1 MRRGAWIGIG
11 LVAVVLL
18 VLPPLTGFH
27 PYYLYLVS
35 TALLFGTV
43 ATSWNLLAYAGQ
55 ISFGHAAFFGLGGYG
70 AALASLAGSSPW
82 LAILLGGAVGAV
94 GAAGIGLASAR
105 LRGAYLAL
113 ATLAYAE
120 IWRGVAHNWTA
131 VSGGGA
137 GLIGIPPLPTLAWLP
152 LDFTR
157 GRAGGYYLSL
167 AFLLLVIAV
176 FWGILRS
183 RLGLAFAAVRE
194 EEERA
199 GLLGLHP
206 LPWKILAFALSG
218 FFSALAGG
226 LYVHMV
232 RVVEPDLIFS
242 RYFSILPLVMATFG
256 GLHTLLGPAAAALGL
271 YLVSE
276 LLLHPYVPAFHQLPY
291 ALALIVVVLYLP
303 GGLAGLFPSPRSP
316 SPTHNPLTFILS
328 PPRGRGQGEGGEGKR

>member
-1 MRRGAWIGIG
+1 MLRRGRIAAG
-11 LVAVVLL
+11 LLALL
-18 VLPPLTGFH
+18 VLPPLSGFH

-35 TALLFGTV
+35 TALTFGTV

-55 ISFGHAAFFGLGGYG
+55 ISFGHAAFFGLGGYA
-70 AALASLAGSSPW
+70 AALASLGGLSPW
-82 LAILLGGAVGAV
+82 LAIGLGGAVGAL
-94 GAAGIGLASAR
+94 GAAVIGLASAR
-105 LRGAYLAL
+105 LSGAYLAL

-120 IWRGVAHNWTA
+120 IWRGVAHNWTT

-157 GRAGGYYLSL
+157 GRAGSYYLSL
-167 AFLLLVIAV
+167 AFLLVVIAV
-176 FWGILRS
+176 FAGILHS

-199 GLLGLHP
+199 GLLGVHP

-256 GLHTLLGPAAAALGL
+256 GLHTLLGPAMAALGL

-303 GGLAGLFPSPRSP
+303 GGLAGLVRSRRSP
-316 SPTHNPLTFILS
+316 SPHPAS
-328 PPRGRGQGEGGEGKR
+328 PQQGEGKR

>member
-1 MRRGAWIGIG
+1 MPRGVWIGAG
-11 LVAVVLL
+11 LLGAALL
-18 VLPPLTGFH
+18 LLPPLSGFH

-70 AALASLAGSSPW
+70 AALASLGGLSPW
-82 LAILLGGAVGAV
+82 LAIGLGGVVGAG

-120 IWRGVAHNWTA
+120 VWRGIAHNWTE

-137 GLIGIPPLPTLAWLP
+137 GLIGIPPLPPVAWLP
-152 LDFTR
+152 IDFTR
-157 GRAGGYYLSL
+157 GRAGSYYLSL
-167 AFLLLVIAV
+167 GFLIMILAV
-176 FWGILRS
+176 FAGILRS

-199 GLLGLHP
+199 SLLGIHP

-232 RVVEPDLIFS
+232 RVAEPDLMFS

-256 GLHTLLGPAAAALGL
+256 GLGTLLGPAVAALGL

-276 LLLHPYVPAFHQLPY
+276 LLLHPFVPALHQLPY
-291 ALALIVVVLYLP
+291 ALALIIVVLYLP
-303 GGLAGLFPSPRSP
+303 GGLAGL
-316 SPTHNPLTFILS
+316 LTGKH
-328 PPRGRGQGEGGEGKR
+328 RGAA

>member
-1 MRRGAWIGIG
+1 MRRLTWIGAG
-11 LVAVVLL
+11 LVAAALL
-18 VLPPLTGFH
+18 LLPPLSGFH

-35 TALLFGTV
+35 TALLFGTL
-43 ATSWNLLAYAGQ
+43 ATAWNLLAYAGQ
-55 ISFGHAAFFGLGGYG
+55 ISFGHAAFFGLGAYG
-70 AALASLAGSSPW
+70 AALASLGRFSPW
-82 LAILLGGAVGAV
+82 WAIVLGGLLGAGGAGV
-94 GAAGIGLASAR
+94 IGLASAR
-105 LRGAYLAL
+105 LQGAYLAL

-120 IWRGVAHNWTA
+120 IWRGIAHNWSE

-137 GLIGIPPLPTLAWLP
+137 GLIGIPPLPPLPWLP

-157 GRAGGYYLSL
+157 GRAGSYYLSL
-167 AFLLLVIAV
+167 AFLLVVLAL
-176 FWGILRS
+176 FAGILHS

-199 GLLGLHP
+199 SLLGVHP

-232 RVVEPDLIFS
+232 RVVEPDLVFS

-256 GLHTLLGPAAAALGL
+256 GLHTLLGPATAALGL

-276 LLLHPYVPAFHQLPY
+276 LLLQPYVPVFHQLPY
-291 ALALIVVVLYLP
+291 GLALIVVVLYLP
-303 GGLAGLFPSPRSP
+303 GGLAGLLPSPRP
-316 SPTHNPLTFILS
+316 SPH
-328 PPRGRGQGEGGEGKR
+328 RGEGR

>member
-1 MRRGAWIGIG
+1 MARGGWIGTA
-11 LVAVVLL
+11 LVAAALL
-18 VLPPLTGFH
+18 ILPPLSGFH

-70 AALASLAGSSPW
+70 AALASLQGLSPW
-82 LAILLGGAVGAV
+82 LAIALGGGVGAL
-94 GAAGIGLASAR
+94 GAAGIGFASAR

-120 IWRGVAHNWTA
+120 IWRGIAHNWTA

-137 GLIGIPPLPTLAWLP
+137 GLIGIPALPPLPWLP
-152 LDFTR
+152 LDFTS
-157 GRAGGYYLSL
+157 GRAGSYYLSF
-167 AFLLLVIAV
+167 AFLAVVIGV
-176 FWGILRS
+176 FAGILRS

-199 GLLGLHP
+199 SLLGVHP
-206 LPWKILAFALSG
+206 LPWKLLAFALSG

-242 RYFSILPLVMATFG
+242 RYFSILALVIATFG
-256 GLHTLLGPAAAALGL
+256 GLHTVLGPAVAALGL
-271 YLVSE
+271 YLLSE

-303 GGLAGLFPSPRSP
+303 GGLAGLFVSKR
-316 SPTHNPLTFILS
+316 
-328 PPRGRGQGEGGEGKR
+328 RGAA

>member
-1 MRRGAWIGIG
+1 MGRQGWIGAV
-11 LVAVVLL
+11 LVGAALL
-18 VLPPLTGFH
+18 GLPPLTGFH

-35 TALLFGTV
+35 TALTFGTV
-43 ATSWNLLAYAGQ
+43 ATAWNLLAYAGQ

-70 AALASLAGSSPW
+70 AALASLGGVSPW
-82 LAILLGGAVGAV
+82 FAIGLGGTVGAL
-94 GAAGIGLASAR
+94 GAAAIGLASAR

-120 IWRGVAHNWTA
+120 IWRGIAHNWTA
-131 VSGGGA
+131 LSGGGA

-152 LDFTR
+152 VDFTR
-157 GRAGGYYLSL
+157 GRAGSYYLSL
-167 AFLLLVIAV
+167 AFLLVVLAV
-176 FWGILRS
+176 FWGILHS

-199 GLLGLHP
+199 SLLGVHP
-206 LPWKILAFALSG
+206 LPWKVLAFALSG

-256 GLHTLLGPAAAALGL
+256 GLHTLLGPAMAALGL

-303 GGLAGLFPSPRSP
+303 GGLASILPSPRP
-316 SPTHNPLTFILS
+316 SPPPHPTS
-328 PPRGRGQGEGGEGKR
+328 PHRGEGR

>member
-1 MRRGAWIGIG
+1 MRRPAWIGAA
-11 LVAVVLL
+11 LVGVILL
-18 VLPPLTGFH
+18 ALPPLSGFH
-27 PYYLYLVS
+27 PYYLYVLS
-35 TALLFGTV
+35 TALLFATL

-70 AALASLAGSSPW
+70 AALASLHGVSPW
-82 LAILLGGAVGAV
+82 WAIGLGGVVGAGGAV
-94 GAAGIGLASAR
+94 GIGLASAQ

-120 IWRGVAHNWTA
+120 IWRGIAHNWTE

-137 GLIGIPPLPTLAWLP
+137 GLIGIPPLPTLPWLP
-152 LDFTR
+152 LDLTR

-167 AFLLLVIAV
+167 AVLLGTLAV
-176 FWGILRS
+176 FAGILHT

-199 GLLGLHP
+199 SLLGVYP
-206 LPWKILAFALSG
+206 LPWKLLAFALSG

-232 RVVEPDLIFS
+232 RVVEPDLTFS

-256 GLHTLLGPAAAALGL
+256 GLHTLLGPAIAAIGL

-303 GGLAGLFPSPRSP
+303 GGLATRPQRDG
-316 SPTHNPLTFILS
+316 
-328 PPRGRGQGEGGEGKR
+328 GRATGGSQHGAA